1 MFSKLTQP
9 FRGTVPKHPRC
20 RGPKIHPEMVVSSTR
35 NGGTSFPRHCRRRFL
50 LLRSRRENNIIIYIY
65 ISLVPTRIN
74 CANVRLMASLKPIL
88 RHAMDPHPRRMRKLA
103 LKICFKK
110 KNDLWNRMK
119 SDDFFKRCIFALRY
133 YTYMKTSMSICAVF
147 FSMCMNLNIM
157 EAMFMS
163 KHTIICI
170 CI

>member
-1 MFSKLTQP
+1 MFSKLTQR

-103 LKICFKK
+103 LKICSKK
-110 KNDLWNRMK
+110 T
-119 SDDFFKRCIFALRY
+119 
-133 YTYMKTSMSICAVF
+133 TYEIGWLFQKMYICTEILYIYENLNVYMCCF

>member
-50 LLRSRRENNIIIYIY
+50 LLRSRRENNIIIYI
-65 ISLVPTRIN
+65 SLVPTRIN

-103 LKICFKK
+103 LKICSK

-147 FSMCMNLNIM
+147 FQCVWIWTLWRLCLCLSIL
-157 EAMFMS
+157 
-163 KHTIICI
+163 
-170 CI
+170 